1 MRGKPP
7 FSPTVTASVKPRW
20 GAGSRDYRRQRGQLG
35 AEFHKESKPVEEERG
50 SRCSAHSMV
59 EVPIKGSLLSRDVP
73 RIENSI
79 HSFVLEYGSSLTE
92 VPERFP
98 YIKNMMVK
106 KSFTI
111 PAFVGATSSGKIVK
125 ETHTCVEFNLK
136 GPTCAKTQCL
146 GTSSSLL
153 ARALWGKREL
163 GKSLDNDLILSFSVK

>member
-7 FSPTVTASVKPRW
+7 SSPTVTASVKPRW

-35 AEFHKESKPVEEERG
+35 AAFHKESKPVEEERG

-111 PAFVGATSSGKIVK
+111 PAFVGAHVQWEDSEGNTYMRRIQS
-125 ETHTCVEFNLK
+125 
-136 GPTCAKTQCL
+136 Q
-146 GTSSSLL
+146 
-153 ARALWGKREL
+153 RANMR
-163 GKSLDNDLILSFSVK
+163 